1 MQIDP
6 KEFRPMII
14 YAFRYALGRR
24 SYSVGEMTAIIK
36 RYWAELSEHDR
47 ALIKGEIGE
56 AIKTDRAGDLCDQR
70 EWMGVLDLTGGGPQA
85 LIDRVGSIH
94 SRV

>member
-1 MQIDP
+1 MQIDTR
-6 KEFRPMII
+6 EFRSMII

-24 SYSVGEMTAIIK
+24 SYAVDEMTAIIK
-36 RYWAELSEHDR
+36 RYWAEISEHDR

-70 EWMGVLDLTGGGPQA
+70 DWVSVLDLPVVD
-85 LIDRVGSIH
+85 I
-94 SRV
+94 SRADEFAR